1 MSFKKFYVVSGYS
14 IAYSGAENMADL
26 PPITKEQDIEL
37 AQVAQHTFHHFEGNT
52 DAQGDTNEIRMLY
65 FYTILS

>member
-14 IAYSGAENMADL
+14 IAYSGAENMANL

-37 AQVAQHTFHHFEGNT
+37 AQHTSHHFEGNIT
-52 DAQGDTNEIRMLY
+52 DAQGDTNEVRMLY

>member
-1 MSFKKFYVVSGYS
+1 MVSGYS
-14 IAYSGAENMADL
+14 IAYSGAKNMDDL

-37 AQVAQHTFHHFEGNT
+37 AQHTSHHFEGNT
-52 DAQGDTNEIRMLY
+52 DAQGNNEVRMLY

>member
-14 IAYSGAENMADL
+14 IAYSGAENKDDL

-37 AQVAQHTFHHFEGNT
+37 AQHTSHHFEGNT
-52 DAQGDTNEIRMLY
+52 DAQGDTNEVRMLY